1 MRPAAF
7 FGVAPLLAW
16 PPFWRCRAA
25 ARRYG
30 RTVKAHPMA
39 SCCRRGRYREAGGH
53 GLATIRGSLQCPWPM
68 PLAIAR
74 DQGPLANPVP
84 VRQNARGCGKI
95 TPLICVKPLD
105 GFPPD
110 IYLSRHYRGR
120 MPTRRNGVFVPC
132 PDVLLAI
139 SPRRGHRL
147 GRQPKSRLAKP
158 WRRAPAGSHPL
169 ASWSVF
175 CIAIS
180 RCGLVNGG
188 IAETILIWGASRS
201 RALPNSGQ
209 IDNNGGRA
217 PCRP

>member
-1 MRPAAF
+1 
-7 FGVAPLLAW
+7 
-16 PPFWRCRAA
+16 
-25 ARRYG
+25 
-30 RTVKAHPMA
+30 MA
-39 SCCRRGRYREAGGH
+39 SCCRRGRYRAAGGH
-53 GLATIRGSLQCPWPM
+53 GLATIRRPRQCPSPLPVTKAPWPIPCRCAKM
-68 PLAIAR
+68 PGVA
-74 DQGPLANPVP
+74 
-84 VRQNARGCGKI
+84 GKI

-105 GFPPD
+105 GFPPN
-110 IYLSRHYRGR
+110 IYLSRRYRGR
-120 MPTRRNGVFVPC
+120 MPTRRYGVFVPC
-132 PDVLLAI
+132 PDALLAI

-147 GRQPKSRLAKP
+147 GRQPQSRLAKP

-188 IAETILIWGASRS
+188 IAGTILIWGASRS

-217 PCRP
+217 SCRP